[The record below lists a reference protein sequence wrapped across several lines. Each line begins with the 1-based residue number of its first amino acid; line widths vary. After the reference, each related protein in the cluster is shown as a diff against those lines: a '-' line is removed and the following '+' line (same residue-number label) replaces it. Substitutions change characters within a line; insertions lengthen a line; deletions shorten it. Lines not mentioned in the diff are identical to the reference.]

1 MKRLTVYLPV
11 LKKYGLRIWKGSSK
25 YITLLMSGIGL
36 AGMSW
41 SIIALLGQSKGK
53 VEEITLSRGNRQDLL
68 SLSKQETPDSTN
80 DSTSTPSA
88 SLITASIAGGVKEPG
103 LYALPQGSRVADL
116 LAKSD
121 GFSNQVDYRTVSQQL
136 NLARVLKDQEHL
148 YIPMLGDSADL
159 SNSGSGSIVGSNA
172 SSEQIEL
179 QNKATEEELMEI
191 SGIGKVFA
199 TRIIENKPYTT
210 WQELREKAKLS
221 ESLVNKVREKYSR
234 IEE

>member
-179 QNKATEEELMEI
+179 LNKATEEELMEI